1 MHLGAQGQLAA
12 PRFVGRANFVVSN
25 QPAARRKIRRGQNI
39 HNLIQR
45 RFRLV
50 HDQNRRV
57 DSLLEV
63 VRRNIRRQTDRNA
76 GCAVHQ
82 QVRISRGQHIR
93 LLERIVKVE
102 AERHGVLVDIPQ
114 HFQRERRHA
123 RFGVTHR
130 GRAVAVN
137 RAEISM
143 AVNQQ
148 GAHAVWLRH
157 AHQRVVNRAVAMR
170 MVFAQTIAD
179 NARAFFVRLIRRNA
193 QLAEREENTP
203 LNRLEAVLHARER
216 AFQNDVLR
224 IWDHRDM
231 HDLFHRTL
239 DDLVMR
245 RSPLRRLTAFLF
257 ACHYFAFPSRV
268 RNVST
273 LLKSA

>member
-1 MHLGAQGQLAA
+1 M
-12 PRFVGRANFVVSN
+12 
-25 QPAARRKIRRGQNI
+25 
-39 HNLIQR
+39 
-45 RFRLV
+45 
-50 HDQNRRV
+50 
-57 DSLLEV
+57 
-63 VRRNIRRQTDRNA
+63 RRNIRRQTDRNA

-82 QVRISRGQHIR
+82 QIRISRRQHIR

-137 RAEISM
+137 RAEIAM

-157 AHQRVVNRAVAMR
+157 AHHRVVNRAVTMR

-193 QLAEREENTP
+193 QLHHIVEYSSVYGLQSVSDIRKGSSYDNA
-203 LNRLEAVLHARER
+203 H
-216 AFQNDVLR
+216 R
-224 IWDHRDM
+224 IIDIG
-231 HDLFHRTL
+231 
-239 DDLVMR
+239 
-245 RSPLRRLTAFLF
+245 
-257 ACHYFAFPSRV
+257 
-268 RNVST
+268 
-273 LLKSA
+273 